1 MLKLIRNF
9 NRNIHEN
16 IRDSLSKKV
25 TNRLPFSRHIT
36 PRAVKCMWGDSY
48 VS

>member
-16 IRDSLSKKV
+16 IRENRRVFLLYTALRVLVSLPSCA
-25 TNRLPFSRHIT
+25 PS
-36 PRAVKCMWGDSY
+36 
-48 VS
+48 